1 MNNDTPAGSPEDFGA
16 APEQAKLEVVQPGAL
31 EVLHRAEIDSQIH
44 TAKQYPRSLEKFKK
58 GAIAAATID
67 EETAGSCLYHR
78 PVGKKRDPKTGREV
92 EEFADGMS
100 VRMAEIV
107 GANYGNL
114 RVYSRIIEQTPRKVI
129 CQGVA
134 IDLENN
140 FASSSECVES
150 TVTRSGQPYSERMA
164 IVVTKAC
171 LAKARRDATF
181 QVVPRALA
189 RPVEAAVRK
198 ILVGDE
204 KSLAKR
210 RALILVWMNQVGVE
224 PARVYAALGIEGE
237 AELDADKIIT
247 LQGTRQAI
255 IEKEMTIDEAFP
267 DVEAQ
272 PAGTVFS
279 QATPRGPISR
289 TASPAPTPM
298 ESQPKAEKPARQAK
312 ATPTDSI
319 PEGVKTV
326 QPAPTPPAAPIPAP
340 VPAPAPTPAPTPAP
354 VAPPAPAPAPA
365 PVAAIALT
373 PEDRGKIITTVEEH
387 CLNEGI
393 SLLKL
398 YRQLAARPDIY
409 GLTGSLDVGLTMS
422 KQPDL
427 VLQALLRVIA
437 KPAA

>member
-1 MNNDTPAGSPEDFGA
+1 MNQTDTPAGNPEDFGA
-16 APEQAKLEVVQPGAL
+16 APEAPLEVVQPGAL

-92 EEFADGMS
+92 EEYADGMS

-114 RVYSRIIEQTPRKVI
+114 RVYARIIEQTPRKVI

-164 IVVTKAC
+164 LVVAKAC
-171 LAKARRDATF
+171 LSKARRDATF

-210 RALILVWMNQVGVE
+210 RAMVLVWMNQVGIE
-224 PARVYAALGIEGE
+224 PPRVYAALGIEGE
-237 AELDADKIIT
+237 AELDADKLIT
-247 LQGTRQAI
+247 LQGLRQAI
-255 IEKEMTIDEAFP
+255 IEKETTVDEAFP
-267 DVEAQ
+267 PVGEGTQ
-272 PAGTVFS
+272 AGTVFS
-279 QATPRGPISR
+279 QATPGGPISR
-289 TASPAPTPM
+289 TASPAPTPI
-298 ESQPKAEKPARQAK
+298 ESQPKAEKPARQAR

-326 QPAPTPPAAPIPAP
+326 QPAPAPQPAPIPAP
-340 VPAPAPTPAPTPAP
+340 APAPTL
-354 VAPPAPAPAPA
+354 APAPA
-365 PVAAIALT
+365 PVATLPPAPAPVVDIALT
-373 PEDRGKIITTVEEH
+373 PEDRQKRITMVEEH

-398 YRQLAARPDIY
+398 YRQLAARPDLY

>member
-16 APEQAKLEVVQPGAL
+16 APEAKAEVVQPGAL
-31 EVLHRAEIDSQIH
+31 EVLHRAEIDTQIH
-44 TAKQYPRSLEKFKK
+44 TAHVYPRSLEKFKR

-78 PVGKKRDPKTGREV
+78 PVGKKRDPATGQMVV
-92 EEFADGMS
+92 EYADGMS

-114 RVYSRIIEQTPRKVI
+114 RVYSRIIEQTPRQVT

-140 FASSSECVES
+140 FASSSEVVES
-150 TVTRSGQPYSERMA
+150 TVTKDGVPYSERMRL
-164 IVVTKAC
+164 VVAKAC
-171 LAKARRDATF
+171 LSKARRDATF

-189 RPVEAAVRK
+189 RPVEAAVTK
-198 ILVGDE
+198 ILLGDE
-204 KSLAKR
+204 KSLEER
-210 RALILVWMNQVGVE
+210 RKAVFKWISQLGIDG
-224 PARVYAALGIEGE
+224 ARVFAALGIEGE
-237 AELDADKIIT
+237 SGLDAERLIE
-247 LQGTRQAI
+247 LQGIRTAL
-255 IEKEMTIDEAFP
+255 KEGDTTLDEAFP
-267 DVEAQ
+267 PVGAEK

-279 QATPRGPISR
+279 QATPGGPIVKEP
-289 TASPAPTPM
+289 AKAPTPT
-298 ESQPKAEKPARQAK
+298 ESQPKAEKPARTAK
-312 ATPTDSI
+312 VTPTDSI

-326 QPAPTPPAAPIPAP
+326 QPTLTPQAAPP
-340 VPAPAPTPAPTPAP
+340 PT
-354 VAPPAPAPAPA
+354 PAPAPA
-365 PVAAIALT
+365 PVATQPPAPAPASAPVVAAPLAS
-373 PEDRGKIITTVEEH
+373 EDRQKIITTVEEH

-398 YRQLAARPDIY
+398 YRQLAARPDLF

-437 KPAA
+437 KPAV